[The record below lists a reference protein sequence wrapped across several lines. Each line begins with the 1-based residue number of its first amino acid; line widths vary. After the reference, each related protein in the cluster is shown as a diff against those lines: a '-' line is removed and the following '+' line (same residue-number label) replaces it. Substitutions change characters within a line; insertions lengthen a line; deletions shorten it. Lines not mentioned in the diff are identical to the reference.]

1 MLEQSPPDT
10 SGGRLSIQTLTR
22 SRDGRDSGRF
32 SGLTLVCLL
41 WLATV
46 SCGAGQAD
54 YRPSHCYFGRSNYV
68 EYLAGDMPVVFSVPH
83 GGEVSPAEI
92 PNRNCAELSAD
103 CATIS
108 DANTEELALAVS
120 EVFRSYFGHSPHIV
134 ICRLKRTKLDC
145 NREIEEAAAGNPH
158 AQQAWR
164 EYHGFIDSASSAVVA
179 RTGRGLYIDLHGQSH
194 PLKRVELGY
203 LLTAEQLTNTDA
215 VLNQPA
221 YAAKSSLRMLASQ
234 VPISFSELLRGS
246 NSFGGLLSS
255 RGYPC
260 LPDPIT
266 RSPWGGASSKATAGD
281 LALYFGGGYSTRRH
295 STVGQ
300 GGPIDG
306 LQLEANLEGVRDTAT
321 NRAHFALAL
330 AQTLDCFF
338 ATHYRLD
345 LKAGASP
352 SASIAKPAE
361 LPSDAGVRSLQPP
374 PPRKPL

>member
-1 MLEQSPPDT
+1 MLEQRPPNT
-10 SGGRLSIQTLTR
+10 SAGRLLIQTLTR
-22 SRDGRDSGRF
+22 SRDGRNSGRF

-54 YRPSHCYFGRSNYV
+54 YQPGHCYFGRSNYV
-68 EYLAGDMPVVFSVPH
+68 EYIAGDMPVIFSVPH

-92 PNRNCAELSAD
+92 PNRNCAGLSAD

-108 DANTEELALAVS
+108 DANTEELALAVN
-120 EVFRSYFGHSPHIV
+120 EVFRSYFGHSPYIV

-145 NREIEEAAAGNPH
+145 NREIEEAAAGHPH

-215 VLNQPA
+215 VLDQPA
-221 YAAKSSLRMLASQ
+221 YAAQSSIRTLASQ

-246 NSFGGLLSS
+246 NSFGGLLLSK
-255 RGYPC
+255 GYPS
-260 LPDPIT
+260 LPDPVM
-266 RSPWGGASSKATAGD
+266 RSPWGGGSSKATAGD

-300 GGPIDG
+300 GGPIDS

-321 NRAHFALAL
+321 NRTHFALAL

-338 ATHYRLD
+338 ATQYRLD
-345 LKAGASP
+345 LKAGASLP
-352 SASIAKPAE
+352 ASTAKPAE
-361 LPSDAGVRSLQPP
+361 LPNDAGVRPLQPP

>member
-1 MLEQSPPDT
+1 LA
-10 SGGRLSIQTLTR
+10 
-22 SRDGRDSGRF
+22 
-32 SGLTLVCLL
+32 LVCLL

-46 SCGAGQAD
+46 SCGAGQTD
-54 YRPSHCYFGRSNYV
+54 YQPGHCYFGRSNYV
-68 EYLAGDMPVVFSVPH
+68 EYIAGDMPVIFSVPH

-92 PNRNCAELSAD
+92 PNRNCAGLSVD

-120 EVFRSYFGHSPHIV
+120 EAFRSYFGHSPHVV

-145 NREIEEAAAGNPH
+145 NREIEEAAAGNPQ

-221 YAAKSSLRMLASQ
+221 YAAQSSIRTLASQ
-234 VPISFSELLRGS
+234 VPVSFSELLRGS
-246 NSFGGLLSS
+246 NSFGGLLLSK
-255 RGYPC
+255 GYPS
-260 LPDPIT
+260 LPDPVM
-266 RSPWGGASSKATAGD
+266 RSPLGGVNSKTAAAD

-345 LKAGASP
+345 LKAGASLP
-352 SASIAKPAE
+352 ACTTKPTE
-361 LPSDAGVRSLQPP
+361 LRSDAGMRSFQPP
-374 PPRKPL
+374 SPRKPL